1 MFWPEIVA
9 AAITSAIRGDRDT
22 FERLLESNNLKFKQ
36 IRGAIQIAGEAI
48 LDGAPAALAAPARVA
63 AKTRLPLLGKTEG
76 WFESNDP
83 TDRARQIDRE
93 LRARITGTHPDRLM
107 AGNPAP
113 EELRRRLLEVSN
125 AHTSLLNA
133 LRTLVGTL
141 VAPA

>member
-1 MFWPEIVA
+1 MFWPEIVY
-9 AAITSAIRGDRDT
+9 AAITAAIRGDRDA
-22 FERLLESNNLKFKQ
+22 FERLLQSNNEKFKK

-48 LDGAPAALAAPARVA
+48 LDGVLAAPAGLGLE
-63 AKTRLPLLGKTEG
+63 RLVPVLGKTEG

-107 AGNPAP
+107 AGNPGP
-113 EELRRRLLEVSN
+113 DELRRRLLEVSN

-133 LRTLVGTL
+133 LRTLVE
-141 VAPA
+141 PA